1 MKELLI
7 GNAAVARGV
16 WEAGATVATA
26 YPGTPST
33 EITEHISAYEEIYS
47 EWAPNEKV
55 AMEVAIGAS
64 MGGARSI
71 VSMKHVGL
79 NVAADPLFTAS
90 YIGSN
95 GGLVV
100 AVADDPGMHSS
111 QNEQDTRYYA
121 RSSHLPLLEP
131 SDSEEVRDFTKQAFQ
146 LSEDFD
152 TPVILRLTTRISH
165 SQSLVELQ
173 EREEV
178 PLKPYKKDV
187 GKNVMMPAMARAR
200 HKVVEERETK
210 LAGFSD
216 NFAGNRI
223 EWGNREIGIITS
235 GVCYQYAK
243 EVLPEASYLK
253 LGMINPLPRKLIEL
267 FSAGVT
273 SLYIIEELEPIIEE
287 QVKSW
292 GIEVK
297 GKELFSVQGE
307 ITSRMIADALL
318 GESRESR
325 VPEDLPVRPP
335 VLCPGCPHRAVFHA
349 LSTLKLNVTGDIGC
363 YTLGALH
370 PLNAM
375 DTCICMGASIGT
387 ALGMEKAR
395 GEAFAERTV
404 AVIGD
409 STFLHTGINGLMDV
423 VYNQGITTTLI
434 LDNSITGMTG
444 HQDHPGTGKSIKGT
458 PAPVIDLVKLVQSI
472 GIRHVYVVD
481 PYDLDEMMR
490 TIERETERHE
500 PSVIIARRPCFLI
513 TMGQE
518 AKAVFDSGYCNEC
531 GKCITIGCPAIAD
544 KNGRPDI
551 NSVLCVGC
559 GLCVEVCEQNAIRL
573 EKK

>member
-33 EITEHISAYEEIYS
+33 EITEYIAEYEEVYS

-90 YIGSN
+90 YIGTN

-121 RSSHLPLLEP
+121 RASHLPLLEP
-131 SDSEEVRDFTKQAFQ
+131 SDSQEARDFTKKAFE
-146 LSEDFD
+146 LSEEFD

-165 SQSLVELQ
+165 SQSLVELHD
-173 EREEV
+173 RENI
-178 PLKPYKKDV
+178 PLKPYKKNV

-200 HKVVEERETK
+200 HLVVEEREKK
-210 LAGFSD
+210 LGDYSETYP
-216 NFAGNRI
+216 GNRI
-223 EWGNREIGIITS
+223 EWGIRDIGIITS
-235 GVCYQYAK
+235 GACYQYAR
-243 EVLPEASYLK
+243 EVLPDVSFLK
-253 LGMINPLPRKLIEL
+253 LGLINPLPRKLIEL
-267 FSAGVT
+267 FSAGVRK
-273 SLYIIEELEPIIEE
+273 LYIIEELEPIIEE
-287 QVKSW
+287 QIKSW
-292 GIEVK
+292 GIDVT
-297 GKELFSVQGE
+297 GKEKFPVQGE
-307 ITSRMIADALL
+307 ISSRMISEAILNEVS
-318 GESRESR
+318 ESGIPAE
-325 VPEDLPVRPP
+325 LPVRPP
-335 VLCPGCPHRAVFHA
+335 VLCPGCPHRAVFYA

-363 YTLGALH
+363 YTLGALP
-370 PLNAM
+370 PLNSM

-395 GEAFAERTV
+395 GRDFAERTV

-444 HQDHPGTGKSIKGT
+444 HQDHPGTGKNIHGAPS
-458 PAPVIDLVKLVQSI
+458 PVINLVKLVQSI
-472 GIRHVYVVD
+472 GIEHVYVVD
-481 PYDLDEMMR
+481 PFNLDELFT

-513 TMGQE
+513 TRGSGE
-518 AKAVFDSGYCNEC
+518 KAVFNSRYCTEC
-531 GKCITIGCPAIAD
+531 GKCIKIGCPAIAN
-544 KNGRPDI
+544 KTGRPDI
-551 NSVLCVGC
+551 NPVLCVGC
-559 GLCVEVCEQNAIRL
+559 GLCVEICDQNAIGL
-573 EKK
+573 KGE